1 MIVLYQPDRGP
12 ADFYMEVITIKKVLS
27 LLLAGL
33 IVLSLP
39 AVSFADFKDGLSA
52 YSVASASNAVIFAA
66 DDGIM
71 PMSSVGTVTNT
82 ISDARI
88 LFQLIDSEGK
98 ETWST
103 FVKPSYVNNRWKFY
117 YKAPD
122 DCIICGIHFYINS
135 VAVPFNAL
143 PSPAGTYNLS
153 FDFSSDF
160 SFELHPVADFFT
172 VYRPSNASYQTSL
185 LPLAIRYESG
195 DVYIAPTAISLRSS
209 YDNSRVRLHYNL
221 SQGVREYGG
230 SFAINFSLTS
240 DSGASTAGPNSSS
253 GDYDSAISD
262 SVGNISNSVGNMA
275 SDIGDMASDMA
286 QAAAE
291 LQYISNSQDLI
302 IQGIDNVILHI
313 SDQLYAFWDQL
324 FNLIHLPQM
333 DMLGQ
338 ILQAIKD
345 VNIDVNVDLD
355 ELKSSIN
362 SMSQALQNK
371 IQSQITNDNKN
382 HKEQISNDNANH
394 EDLVHGYDNTG
405 MDSDK
410 DKLDSAIS
418 EYEDAENALLEDA
431 TGHITSFEFE
441 DYFTEITGPLSDI
454 SYFLQGIFVG
464 LGAFNIPVSFS
475 LALSIAL
482 ILIGWYRF
490 KGGG

>member
-1 MIVLYQPDRGP
+1 MLRHRNSSGVFDDSY
-12 ADFYMEVITIKKVLS
+12 VIPLS
-27 LLLAGL
+27 VAGTFKYIIPSGKTYNEL
-33 IVLSLP
+33 FLDVHPSSLP
-39 AVSFADFKDGLSA
+39 V
-52 YSVASASNAVIFAA
+52 
-66 DDGIM
+66 
-71 PMSSVGTVTNT
+71 
-82 ISDARI
+82 
-88 LFQLIDSEGK
+88 Q
-98 ETWST
+98 
-103 FVKPSYVNNRWKFY
+103 
-117 YKAPD
+117 
-122 DCIICGIHFYINS
+122 
-135 VAVPFNAL
+135 
-143 PSPAGTYNLS
+143 GTYDVQLWYY
-153 FDFSSDF
+153 SDS
-160 SFELHPVADFFT
+160 SFEWRRVDTWMGWRSKNQKIQDNVNILDYT
-172 VYRPSNASYQTSL
+172 Q
-185 LPLAIRYESG
+185 ISG
-195 DVYIAPTAISLRSS
+195 DVYTNYILSLNTNVYGFTVNFYPKDDFVSGNAIGGKFYLCFSQSSDTADVTSPGRAPSS
-209 YDNSRVRLHYNL
+209 DDI
-221 SQGVREYGG
+221 Q
-230 SFAINFSLTS
+230 S
-240 DSGASTAGPNSSS
+240 DISSS
-253 GDYDSAISD
+253 TSQIAD
-262 SVGNISNSVGNMA
+262 SVGNMA

>member
-1 MIVLYQPDRGP
+1 MIVLYQPDRGL

-52 YSVASASNAVIFAA
+52 YAVASASNAVMFAS
-66 DDGIM
+66 DDVATRAVSIPDPVNTVDWSGAYVTLRRTK
-71 PMSSVGTVTNT
+71 SSVSVDSYTIPVSVAGTFKCIIPSGKEFDEMYLVLHPSSLPVQGTYKVRFWYF
-82 ISDARI
+82 SDASYEWND
-88 LFQLIDSEGK
+88 FW
-98 ETWST
+98 TWMSWT
-103 FVKPSYVNNRWKFY
+103 SKNQ
-117 YKAPD
+117 
-122 DCIICGIHFYINS
+122 
-135 VAVPFNAL
+135 
-143 PSPAGTYNLS
+143 TTLS
-153 FDFSSDF
+153 S
-160 SFELHPVADFFT
+160 
-172 VYRPSNASYQTSL
+172 VYRPIPFYNSGDTYAEYVLDLKTNVASMTFNFLPRSLFVGSNAVGGRFYISFTQTSDTVDTIS
-185 LPLAIRYESG
+185 PGR
-195 DVYIAPTAISLRSS
+195 APSS
-209 YDNSRVRLHYNL
+209 DDI
-221 SQGVREYGG
+221 Q
-230 SFAINFSLTS
+230 S
-240 DSGASTAGPNSSS
+240 DISSS
-253 GDYDSAISD
+253 TSQIAD
-262 SVGNISNSVGNMA
+262 SVGNMA

-382 HKEQISNDNANH
+382 HKEHISNDNANH

-405 MDSDK
+405 MNSDK

>member
-1 MIVLYQPDRGP
+1 MTVFNQPDRGP

-52 YSVASASNAVIFAA
+52 YAVASASNAVMFAS
-66 DDGIM
+66 DDAVTQAISIPNPVNTVDWSGCQVWLRHRN
-71 PMSSVGTVTNT
+71 SSGVVDDFYSIPISIAGTFKYIIPSGKTYNEFLLYVHPSSLPVQGTYET
-82 ISDARI
+82 RFWYFSDASI
-88 LFQLIDSEGK
+88 E
-98 ETWST
+98 
-103 FVKPSYVNNRWKFY
+103 Y
-117 YKAPD
+117 
-122 DCIICGIHFYINS
+122 NS
-135 VAVPFNAL
+135 VSNFMQWSSKNQA
-143 PSPAGTYNLS
+143 SLS
-153 FDFSSDF
+153 K
-160 SFELHPVADFFT
+160 
-172 VYRPSNASYQTSL
+172 Q
-185 LPLAIRYESG
+185 
-195 DVYIAPTAISLRSS
+195 
-209 YDNSRVRLHYNL
+209 YD
-221 SQGVREYGG
+221 
-230 SFAINFSLTS
+230 LTFIQ
-240 DSGASTAGPNSSS
+240 SS
-253 GDYDSAISD
+253 GDLYADYNFALNSNIASFQYSLRIKEPFVSGNAVGGRFYLSFSQSSDTADVTSPGRAPSSDDIQSDISSSTSQIAD
-262 SVGNISNSVGNMA
+262 SVGNMA

>member
-52 YSVASASNAVIFAA
+52 YAVASASNAVMFAS
-66 DDGIM
+66 DDAVTRAVSIPDPVNTVDWSGCTVVLRHLN
-71 PMSSVGTVTNT
+71 SSGVYDDSYRIPLSVAGTFKY
-82 ISDARI
+82 IIPS
-88 LFQLIDSEGK
+88 GK
-98 ETWST
+98 EYNQMYLE
-103 FVKPSYVNNRWKFY
+103 VHPS
-117 YKAPD
+117 
-122 DCIICGIHFYINS
+122 S
-135 VAVPFNAL
+135 L
-143 PSPAGTYNLS
+143 PVQGTYNTQFWYFSDSSFEWSYFSNWMGWISKNQKSLSSTYVPSFTQVSGDIYTNFTLGLNTNIYSLTFNIYPKNSFVSGNAIGGKFYLS
-153 FDFSSDF
+153 FSQSSDT
-160 SFELHPVADFFT
+160 ADVT
-172 VYRPSNASYQTSL
+172 SPGRAPS
-185 LPLAIRYESG
+185 
-195 DVYIAPTAISLRSS
+195 
-209 YDNSRVRLHYNL
+209 
-221 SQGVREYGG
+221 
-230 SFAINFSLTS
+230 S
-240 DSGASTAGPNSSS
+240 DDIQSDISSS
-253 GDYDSAISD
+253 TSQIAD
-262 SVGNISNSVGNMA
+262 SVGNMA